1 MAEASSGGANP
12 TECTSYPSYSD
23 DCALAGEF
31 DRLTVTTPKRSES
44 TCLSPKPRRR
54 RREGKPEGKER
65 RRCDVTLTRRLPIT
79 DQERRRCDVTPTR
92 RLPITGRLLSRRLF
106 SRPRTPPPRWSDDES
121 RQLVQFILLYTDGS
135 WVLHKD
141 KKFWDCAGKFIQQSL
156 GTSHCRS
163 G

>member
-44 TCLSPKPRRR
+44 TCQPRRR

-79 DQERRRCDVTPTR
+79 
-92 RLPITGRLLSRRLF
+92 GRLLSRKLF